1 MLDNV
6 LASSFWK
13 NHQQIEEYKKVA
25 SLESEDLETIC
36 HMLAN
41 RRNLEF
47 LCLIEAYW
55 VIIRSLFC

>member
-6 LASSFWK
+6 LASTFWK

-41 RRNLEF
+41 RRNWNF
-47 LCLIEAYW
+47 FA
-55 VIIRSLFC
+55 